1 MDEAMTAVAIL
12 PDLRPLRQRRR
23 PSLRGVYAA
32 REGIHKCETIQ
43 ARREWPWRARAGPL
57 RPGHPVPPPP
67 AGRLVALG
75 DFPAANRR
83 GTVSFVA
90 TGRDGVARLC
100 LARGGE
106 VRPVL
111 RADAEF
117 ASFRGALVDA
127 EEGLVFFATPRGGR
141 LGVFFGP
148 DPAAHRLFGLGD
160 PLFGSASAG
169 WR

>member
-1 MDEAMTAVAIL
+1 MRNNPGPAGMAVAGAGG
-12 PDLRPLRQRRR
+12 
-23 PSLRGVYAA
+23 SAA
-32 REGIHKCETIQ
+32 
-43 ARREWPWRARAGPL
+43 AGTS
-57 RPGHPVPPPP
+57 G
-67 AGRLVALG
+67 AAATGGELVALG

-127 EEGLVFFATPRGGR
+127 EDGLVFFATPRGGR